1 MRDQDEIYEAATEE
15 PATLGC
21 PSLVPGTVVVH
32 DEPGTETLAELQRK
46 GEQLKACNDRS
57 YAKMV
62 RIAELA
68 NECVLK
74 TTHAEYAP
82 GQYGQDYREFGKAM
96 GEICEL
102 VGKSLSERFAPGEA
116 AVDKAATT
124 KEWIRKHYSFCDGI
138 FPIRRANCEKAVIE
152 HCWICGRRFTME
164 MSSDI
169 HDDGEHVCC
178 AKIRDNGKLIAKCV
192 VYRGKSIAEKMA
204 HGTFKAYVRNLSGAA
219 SILHAAVFSNRHSSA
234 PLRRRPRRPGRWRD
248 GEVGCKSQ
256 RPLLPLRARKEQ
268 VLAELGRGEDG
279 GARAGA
285 SSEGVHGLHGLSRIE
300 SV

>member
-15 PATLGC
+15 PTTLGC

-32 DEPGTETLAELQRK
+32 DEPGVDNDELQRK
-46 GEQLKACNDRS
+46 GSQLKACNDRS

-74 TTHAEYAP
+74 TTHAEYMP

-96 GEICEL
+96 GEIREL

-138 FPIRRANCEKAVIE
+138 FPIRFTNTEDGQMAS
-152 HCWICGRRFTME
+152 CWINGRHFTLDLDNNE
-164 MSSDI
+164 R
-169 HDDGEHVCC
+169 DDGGHDC
-178 AKIRDNGKLIAKCV
+178 AAIIRDNGKV
-192 VYRGKSIAEKMA
+192 VVTIETQRGKAISGRVAYGAYKE
-204 HGTFKAYVRNLSGAA
+204 YVRNLSGGGKYSSRGGFIKQALKRTAA
-219 SILHAAVFSNRHSSA
+219 AKAVNA
-234 PLRRRPRRPGRWRD
+234 TA
-248 GEVGCKSQ
+248 K
-256 RPLLPLRARKEQ
+256 K
-268 VLAELGRGEDG
+268 G
-279 GARAGA
+279 GAK
-285 SSEGVHGLHGLSRIE
+285 
-300 SV
+300 

>member
-1 MRDQDEIYEAATEE
+1 MRDEDEIYEAATEE
-15 PATLGC
+15 PVTLGC
-21 PSLVPGTVVVH
+21 PSLVPGKVVVH
-32 DEPGTETLAELQRK
+32 DEPGVDNDELQRK

-82 GQYGQDYREFGKAM
+82 GQYGQDYREFGKTM
-96 GEICEL
+96 CEIREL
-102 VGKSLSERFAPGEA
+102 VGKSIADVAPDYEMLARELTRDGFDADRLAKAIEAEASKRPIDYPTFYTPGWLAELAKKMQGEH
-116 AVDKAATT
+116 KAA
-124 KEWIRKHYSFCDGI
+124 KVAEWLHHHYSFCDGL

-164 MSSDI
+164 MSRDI

-204 HGTFKAYVRNLSGAA
+204 HETFKAYVGNLSGSGRLSSRGGFLKQALKRTAA
-219 SILHAAVFSNRHSSA
+219 AKAVNA
-234 PLRRRPRRPGRWRD
+234 TAKKG
-248 GEVGCKSQ
+248 GE
-256 RPLLPLRARKEQ
+256 A
-268 VLAELGRGEDG
+268 
-279 GARAGA
+279 
-285 SSEGVHGLHGLSRIE
+285 
-300 SV
+300 